1 MNERWENAE
10 KSVRRWWDAVES
22 IILLSRYLPYVH
34 KCRAI
39 NEHRTRKRVES
50 CPERQK
56 GIKKKFYKP
65 TAFDNPLVKLFSTLD
80 PPIKTSKTFL

>member
-39 NEHRTRKRVES
+39 NEHGTRKRVES

-56 GIKKKFYKP
+56 GMKI
-65 TAFDNPLVKLFSTLD
+65 
-80 PPIKTSKTFL
+80 FLQANSL